1 MNQKELLLISVT
13 IFLTI
18 VSWMLVDIYKV
29 KTTANPSAST
39 NYASVTAGKLD
50 EEVFNAL
57 KEKQP

>member
-1 MNQKELLLISVT
+1 MNQKELLIISVT

-29 KTTANPSAST
+29 KTISNPSAST
-39 NYASVTAGKLD
+39 NYASDTVGTLD
-50 EEVFNAL
+50 GEVFKML